1 MADYYSQILGKI
13 AGEAP
18 KQNPFE
24 AYLGGVQARREFD
37 AYQQKKASDYLGGQA
52 VMGDKS
58 ALGEYARLD
67 PQGALNI
74 KKSQFEMEAKEAER
88 IANAYRMADTPEKF
102 QSMVNF
108 FKQRGMEFDP
118 GEDLWENRDAVIGL
132 GTSMADQF
140 KLGKKPAE
148 VEEYEYARGQ
158 GFGGTLL
165 DWHRSKQKETT
176 PRTQITDLGGRRVL
190 VDQNTGDTIRDLGES
205 PVKQQNAPV
214 GYRFKEDGSGTLE
227 RIPGYRDFSYEG
239 DLRKEFQ
246 GQTKDFRDIRDA
258 YTRVQQSAKAV
269 TPAGDM
275 SMIFAFMKLLD
286 PTSVVRESEYAS
298 AENARGIPDT
308 IRNAYNKAIDGVRLT
323 PKQRADF
330 LQQAQ
335 RLYQGQ
341 ERTFKETGNRYRGI
355 AERAGLDP
363 GSVVITPDVQESQGQ
378 GSAFDANM
386 QAVLQEAQEARRRG
400 VSLQAIQ
407 RRLEESGFDPSILE
421 GLQ

>member
-37 AYQQKKASDYLGGQA
+37 AYQQRKASDYLGGQA

-58 ALGEYARLD
+58 ALGKYASYNPEAAQKIMQAQRD
-67 PQGALNI
+67 EGR
-74 KKSQFEMEAKEAER
+74 KKAEEV
-88 IANAYRMADTPEKF
+88 ANVLRVADTPERYAQGINYLRSK
-102 QSMVNF
+102 
-108 FKQRGMEFDP
+108 GYEIDP
-118 GEDLWENRDAVIGL
+118 GEDDFANRDFIVAF
-132 GTSMADQF
+132 ADQA
-140 KLGKKPAE
+140 KSGKTPAE
-148 VEEYEYARGQ
+148 LQEYQLAQKQ
-158 GFGGTLL
+158 GFGGTIL
-165 DWHRSKQKETT
+165 DWHKAKQRDLA

-214 GYRFKEDGSGTLE
+214 GYRFREDGSGTLE
-227 RIPGYRDFSYEG
+227 RIPGYRDFNYEG

-246 GQTKDFRDIRDA
+246 GQTKAFRDIRDA

-275 SMIFAFMKLLD
+275 SMIFAYMKLLD

-323 PKQRADF
+323 PKQRQDF

-341 ERTFKETGNRYRGI
+341 ERTFKELGNRYRGI

-378 GSAFDANM
+378 GNAYDSNM

-400 VSLQAIQ
+400 VSLEAIQ
-407 RRLEESGFDPSILE
+407 RRLEESGFDPSILQ